1 MQKEIWVQIG
11 SRNFNL
17 PIQHLYTKTNHFW
30 GEKICQYRRCIQWC
44 IHLTATGEPDKNV
57 HTPPMMTPPSAKT
70 KQNQRQFC
78 VYLPFSWNLYHFSL
92 FIHYNLVSL
101 FFNYSIEFKYII
113 VLYFFFLVSL
123 KWLNSDLNCM
133 FYMSKQ
139 YFLVPNSDKYDSRIN
154 FSSRIFC
161 LNYRS
166 HSPFTSK
173 ICSS

>member
-113 VLYFFFLVSL
+113 VLYFFFSFIFKMAKFRFELYVL
-123 KWLNSDLNCM
+123 
-133 FYMSKQ
+133 Y
-139 YFLVPNSDKYDSRIN
+139 VETI
-154 FSSRIFC
+154 FSSAKLWQIWFTNQF
-161 LNYRS
+161 LITYILS
-166 HSPFTSK
+166 KLPIPFS
-173 ICSS
+173 IH